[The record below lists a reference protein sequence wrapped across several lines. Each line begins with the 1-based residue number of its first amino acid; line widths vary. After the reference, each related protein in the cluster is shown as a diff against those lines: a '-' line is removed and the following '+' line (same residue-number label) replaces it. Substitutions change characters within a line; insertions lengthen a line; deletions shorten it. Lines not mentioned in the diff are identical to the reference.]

1 MMAIILGSWVRF
13 KLFELL
19 DQVYLQ
25 SLEKLIFVHLRDVLA
40 RVEDHGVE
48 DLQDVRFEGG

>member
-1 MMAIILGSWVRF
+1 MALNLGNWVRF

-19 DQVYLQ
+19 DQVNLQ

-48 DLQDVRFEGG
+48 DLQDVRFQGG